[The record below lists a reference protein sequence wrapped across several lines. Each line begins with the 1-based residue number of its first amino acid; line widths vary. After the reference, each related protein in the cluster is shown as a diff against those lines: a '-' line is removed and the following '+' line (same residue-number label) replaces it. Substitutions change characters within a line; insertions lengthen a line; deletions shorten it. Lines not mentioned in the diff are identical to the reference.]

1 MKLSAI
7 QDHLARGLAIV
18 GHAVATRNTLPILSN
33 VYLGTEDGGLRLVAT
48 NLDIAITHWV
58 PAKVEEK
65 GSTTIPAR
73 LLADVVNGLPNE
85 KIDFSLLADGRA
97 QIKCGRNASHLRAT
111 PADDYPPVGAAG
123 ERPTARI
130 TQKALKA
137 ANDMAPNQQEYL
149 SRQMPGRV
157 F

>member
-1 MKLSAI
+1 VEEQMKLSAI
-7 QDHLARGLAIV
+7 QEHLARGLAIV

-73 LLADVVNGLPNE
+73 LLADVVNGLR
-85 KIDFSLLADGRA
+85 GR
-97 QIKCGRNASHLRAT
+97 
-111 PADDYPPVGAAG
+111 
-123 ERPTARI
+123 
-130 TQKALKA
+130 
-137 ANDMAPNQQEYL
+137 
-149 SRQMPGRV
+149 
-157 F
+157 